1 MPIESVDMFSGL
13 DLSGSTSHAVQPEA
27 MPPAAEAMVDRNVR
41 WTLLS
46 KGFISLPA
54 DCANLHSDSSSTY
67 NDVDGFSWSVAH
79 SVVACRPSFGEVVS
93 KTTSAWGA
101 SCMGAAAQWVLAL
114 NLVPFHESFTTSH
127 LCGQA
132 NQLNVQSMQQSS
144 TCSLLTCADR
154 NVPAVFSLS
163 SDSFDAVLCSS
174 GSLPLPADLFSGLE
188 QLIVEPATA
197 SQSATFPTPAEPIRP
212 LPSDATPAASGGPV
226 LSGPSNA
233 PKPRP
238 QPSSTTIPTT
248 SVALQ
253 EGNSLP
259 PGQVLVPAPLA
270 AAAPEGRRKKK
281 TTRRVGYARDQPGEA
296 STGRAASDTASL
308 PSVSASTPDT
318 AVQAADSRV
327 AQPQPKPS
335 VAVAPMLLV
344 AVAADT
350 YPVASTTAA
359 AAAMKGPGIDLD
371 MEQAPVS
378 QLQALPSQPAQPK
391 SPVNAIPH
399 KKAPAAVSPKRHHHK
414 AAASTAAAAAPAA
427 VLQLTSLS
435 LTDAVA
441 AANLAAPLQPAG
453 LASQGITPAAL
464 TSEALLQVL
473 PYAWPG
479 KCAAGSSHDKCPCL
493 HC

>member
-1 MPIESVDMFSGL
+1 MLCCSQRCG
-13 DLSGSTSHAVQPEA
+13 
-27 MPPAAEAMVDRNVR
+27 
-41 WTLLS
+41 
-46 KGFISLPA
+46 LPA
-54 DCANLHSDSSSTY
+54 FL
-67 NDVDGFSWSVAH
+67 W
-79 SVVACRPSFGEVVS
+79 RVVS

-114 NLVPFHESFTTSH
+114 NFLPFHERFTMSH
-127 LCGQA
+127 LCGQV

-163 SDSFDAVLCSS
+163 SNSFDAVLCSS

-188 QLIVEPATA
+188 QLIVEPSTA

-233 PKPRP
+233 PKPQP

-259 PGQVLVPAPLA
+259 PGQVQVPAPLA

-281 TTRRVGYARDQPGEA
+281 ATRRVGYARDQPGEA
-296 STGRAASDTASL
+296 PARERAASDTASL

-327 AQPQPKPS
+327 AQPQPKQS
-335 VAVAPMLLV
+335 VAVAPTLLV

-359 AAAMKGPGIDLD
+359 AVPMKGTGIDLGMD
-371 MEQAPVS
+371 QPPVS

-391 SPVNAIPH
+391 SPVKATPH

-414 AAASTAAAAAPAA
+414 AAASTSAAAAPAA
-427 VLQLTSLS
+427 VPQLTSLS

-441 AANLAAPLQPAG
+441 AANLALPLQTVMPAG
-453 LASQGITPAAL
+453 LASLGITPVVL
-464 TSEALLQVL
+464 TAEALLQVL
-473 PYAWPG
+473 PYAWPASVLLG
-479 KCAAGSSHDKCPCL
+479 LIMTSVHACIVTTADIAVDTGLPCM
-493 HC
+493 CFRVPFWVSCST